1 MDKGVGRPETFVVET
16 HPRVRCIQ
24 ACMNLSPE
32 FAPSSSQQ
40 EGERDPT
47 VDAEP
52 VAEGAAAD
60 APAPFVQRRRGLS
73 IWELLKPHQTQL
85 WFGLLAIAGESVA
98 DVLGPWPLKIVL
110 DNVIA
115 HKSTHGWLNRF
126 IRHTA
131 GTEVLSVLKF
141 ACVAVL
147 LIALLDAACTY
158 GEKWVTTTVGQ
169 WVTHDLRSRLYTQ
182 VQRLSLAYHDRSKT
196 GDLISRVTS
205 DIDSIQTFIVSGLLS
220 IIVDVVTIVAMI
232 TVMFY
237 LNWKLMLI
245 AMAVVPVLFAIVYSY
260 TRKVKKYSREVRQH
274 EGKML
279 SVVQEVLGSIRVV
292 KAFAREN
299 YEIHRLEGESLETV
313 EAALRA
319 RRLKARLVPAV
330 SIITGIG
337 TCLVLYFGGKGALEA
352 GVAGGGTIVIFLSY
366 IKSMYKPMQD
376 ISKIMDSYSKAD
388 VGYERIREVI
398 ESDGEMRDGPDAR
411 NAPKLRGDIEFDH
424 VSFGYSADR
433 LILDDVTLRAKA
445 GQMIAL
451 VGPTGSGK
459 STLVNLIPRFYDANS
474 GVVRVDGMDV
484 CTLKQ
489 KSLRDQIS
497 LVMQDTILFSGS
509 IWDNIAYGRPEA
521 THQEIV
527 EAAETANA
535 LEFIEKLPQK
545 FDTTVGERGILLSG
559 GQRQRIAIARA
570 IIRNTPILILDEPSS
585 GLDAESEHLVFEA
598 LDRLMHGKTSVV
610 IAHRLSTI
618 RKADCIF
625 AISDGRVRESGTH
638 DELMQHEG
646 GLYRHLH
653 DVQFNVEEQP
663 ALA

>member
-1 MDKGVGRPETFVVET
+1 MSSDPNFAPPSARQTGARDPEV
-16 HPRVRCIQ
+16 
-24 ACMNLSPE
+24 SPE
-32 FAPSSSQQ
+32 PL
-40 EGERDPT
+40 D
-47 VDAEP
+47 EP
-52 VAEGAAAD
+52 GPPAS
-60 APAPFVQRRRGLS
+60 PAPFVRRRRGIT
-73 IWELLKPHQTQL
+73 IWELLRPHRAQL
-85 WFGLLAIAGESVA
+85 WLGLAAIAGESVA

-115 HKSTHGWLNRF
+115 HKSTHGWLNRV
-126 IRHTA
+126 IARTA
-131 GTEVLSVLKF
+131 GPEPLHILKF

-147 LIALLDAACTY
+147 LIALLDAICTY

-169 WVTHDLRSRLYTQ
+169 WVTHDLRRRLYTQ
-182 VQRLSLAYHDRSKT
+182 VQRLSLAYHDQSKT

-220 IIVDVVTIVAMI
+220 IIVDVVTIAAMI
-232 TVMFY
+232 GVMFY
-237 LNWKLMLI
+237 LNWRLMLI

-260 TRKVKKYSREVRQH
+260 TRRVKKYSREVRRH

-292 KAFAREN
+292 KAFARES

-313 EAALRA
+313 EAALLA

-337 TCLVLYFGGKGALEA
+337 TCLVLYFGGRGALEA

-388 VGYERIREVI
+388 VGYERIKEVI
-398 ESDGEMRDGPDAR
+398 ESDGEMRDAPGAK
-411 NAPKLRGDIEFDH
+411 NAPKLRGEITLEH
-424 VSFGYSADR
+424 VSFGYNPDQ
-433 LILDDVTLRAKA
+433 LILHDINLHIKA
-445 GQMIAL
+445 GTTVAL

-459 STLVNLIPRFYDANS
+459 STLVNLIPRFYDATS
-474 GVVRVDGMDV
+474 GTVRVDGLDV
-484 CTLKQ
+484 CSLKQ

-497 LVMQDTILFSGS
+497 LVLQDTILFSGT

-521 THQEIV
+521 SSQQIV
-527 EAAETANA
+527 EAARVANA
-535 LEFIEKLPQK
+535 LEFIDKLPQK
-545 FDTTVGERGILLSG
+545 FDTAVGERGIMLSG

-570 IIRNTPILILDEPSS
+570 VIRNTPILILDEPSS
-585 GLDAESEHLVFEA
+585 GLDAESEQLVFEA
-598 LDRLMHGKTSVV
+598 LDRLMQGKTSVV

-618 RKADCIF
+618 RKADCIY
-625 AISDGRVRESGTH
+625 ALRDGRVEESGTH
-638 DELMQHEG
+638 DELMAREG

-653 DVQFNVEEQP
+653 DVQFNVEEN
-663 ALA
+663 AVLA

>member
-1 MDKGVGRPETFVVET
+1 MATDP
-16 HPRVRCIQ
+16 
-24 ACMNLSPE
+24 SY
-32 FAPSSSQQ
+32 APASSLQ

-47 VDAEP
+47 TSADPKITDATAP
-52 VAEGAAAD
+52 
-60 APAPFVQRRRGLS
+60 PAPFVARRRGLS
-73 IWELLKPHQTQL
+73 IWELLKPHQAQL
-85 WFGLLAIAGESVA
+85 WLGLVAIAGESFA

-110 DNVIA
+110 DNVIG
-115 HKSTHGWLNRF
+115 HRQSHGWLMRV
-126 IRHTA
+126 IQRTA
-131 GTEVLSVLKF
+131 GSTPQRILLF

-147 LIALLDAACTY
+147 VIALLDAGCTY

-169 WVTHDLRSRLYTQ
+169 WVTHDLRRRLYSQ
-182 VQRLSLAYHDRSKT
+182 VQRLSLAYHDQSKT

-220 IIVDVVTIVAMI
+220 IIVDVATIAGMI
-232 TVMFY
+232 GVLFW
-237 LNWKLMLI
+237 LNWRLTLI
-245 AMAVVPVLFAIVYSY
+245 AMTVVPVLFAIVYTY
-260 TRKVKKYSREVRQH
+260 TRRVKKFSREVRRH

-313 EAALRA
+313 EAALKA

-330 SIITGIG
+330 SIVTGVG
-337 TCLVLYFGGKGALEA
+337 TCLVLYFGGTSALTA
-352 GVAGGGTIVIFLSY
+352 GVTGGTITVFLSY

-398 ESDGEMRDGPDAR
+398 ESDGEMQDAPDAR
-411 NAPKLRGDIEFDH
+411 TAPKLRGDVEFDH
-424 VSFGYSADR
+424 VSFGYTAER
-433 LILDDVTLRAKA
+433 NILENISLKVAA
-445 GQMIAL
+445 GTTVAL

-459 STLVNLIPRFYDANS
+459 STLVNLIPRFYDATS
-474 GVVRVDGMDV
+474 GTVRIDAIDV
-484 CTLKQ
+484 RQLKQ

-497 LVMQDTILFSGS
+497 LVLQDTVLFSGS

-521 THQEIV
+521 TSAEIV
-527 EAAETANA
+527 AAATTANA
-535 LEFIEKLPQK
+535 LEFIDKLPQK
-545 FDTTVGERGILLSG
+545 FDTPVGERGITLSG

-598 LDRLMHGKTSVV
+598 LDRLMQGKTSIV

-618 RKADCIF
+618 RNANCIYV
-625 AISDGRVRESGTH
+625 IQDGHVAESGTH
-638 DELMQHEG
+638 DELMHREHG
-646 GLYRHLH
+646 VYRHLH
-653 DVQFNVEEQP
+653 DVQFNEAEAVV
-663 ALA
+663 A